1 MDIAI
6 LLFLIV
12 INGVFAMSEIALMTA
27 KKSRLQKLAAEGS
40 KSAAKAIK
48 LGEEP
53 TQFLSTVQIGI
64 TGIGI
69 LNGILGEAAFSGP
82 ISNFL
87 ISFGV
92 PAGLASTVS
101 TMSTVVII
109 TYVSIVVG
117 ELVPKRIAQFHAE
130 RIATLIAPL
139 ISMLASVSRPFVFL
153 LSISTDAILG
163 LLGRSN
169 SDEASITEDD
179 IHALLSEGSE
189 QGVIEKHEHSM
200 VRNIL
205 QLDDRRVASLMIP
218 RNELVYF
225 DTEQSWDEN
234 LPKLLRSEYSI
245 YPVTRGGMDNVLGFT
260 TSRFLLKAAHQ
271 EHRTKWLMRNLLP
284 CLTILETKYGS
295 ELLEL
300 LKTTGEEIALV
311 VDEYGDAQGI
321 VTQKNLLEALAG
333 EFKSENPND
342 AWADQVSETEWVL
355 DGSIPTTVLKDTL
368 NLATLPEEKE
378 GDYQT
383 LTGMFMW
390 LTSNVPAVGD
400 TLEYQDWSFEV
411 LSIDNNKANKV
422 RVTQVQS
429 ELV

>member
-48 LGEEP
+48 LGEDP

-64 TGIGI
+64 TVIGI
-69 LNGILGEAAFSGP
+69 LNGILGEAALAGP
-82 ISNFL
+82 LSELIIS
-87 ISFGV
+87 IGV
-92 PAGLASTVS
+92 PVNLAPTISTI
-101 TMSTVVII
+101 STVVII

-130 RIATLIAPL
+130 RISTLIAAPIGL
-139 ISMLASVSRPFVFL
+139 LASISRPFVFL
-153 LSISTDAILG
+153 LSISTDAILR
-163 LLGRSN
+163 LLGRSS

-179 IHALLSEGSE
+179 IHALLHEGSE
-189 QGVIEKHEHSM
+189 QGVIEKQEHSM
-200 VRNIL
+200 MRNIFH
-205 QLDDRRVASLMIP
+205 LDDRKVASLMTP
-218 RNELVYF
+218 RSELVYF

-234 LPKLLRSEYSI
+234 LPKLLRSDYSI
-245 YPVTRGGMDNVLGFT
+245 YPVTRSGMDNVLGFT
-260 TSRFLLKAAHQ
+260 TSRFLLKASHQ

-284 CLTILETKYGS
+284 CLTILENKVGS
-295 ELLEL
+295 QLLEL
-300 LKTTGEEIALV
+300 LRTTGEEIALV

-321 VTQKNLLEALAG
+321 VTQKDLLEALAG

-342 AWADQVSETEWVL
+342 SWADQISEEEWIL

-368 NLATLPEEKE
+368 NLSALPEEKE
-378 GDYQT
+378 ADYQT

-390 LTSNVPAVGD
+390 LTSKVPVVG
-400 TLEYQDWSFEV
+400 EVIQYQEWNFEV
-411 LSIDNNKANKV
+411 LSIDNNRASKV
-422 RVTQVQS
+422 RVTRI
-429 ELV
+429 

>member
-48 LGEEP
+48 LGEDP

-64 TGIGI
+64 TVIGI
-69 LNGILGEAAFSGP
+69 LNGILGEAALAGP
-82 ISNFL
+82 LSELIIS
-87 ISFGV
+87 IGV
-92 PAGLASTVS
+92 PVNLAPTISTI
-101 TMSTVVII
+101 STVVII

-130 RIATLIAPL
+130 RISTLIAAPIGL
-139 ISMLASVSRPFVFL
+139 LASISRPFVFL
-153 LSISTDAILG
+153 LSISTDAILR
-163 LLGRSN
+163 LLGRSS

-179 IHALLSEGSE
+179 IHALLHEGSE
-189 QGVIEKHEHSM
+189 QGVIEKQEHSM
-200 VRNIL
+200 MRNIFH
-205 QLDDRRVASLMIP
+205 LDDRKVASLMTP
-218 RNELVYF
+218 RSELVYF

-234 LPKLLRSEYSI
+234 LPKLLRSDYSI

-260 TSRFLLKAAHQ
+260 TSRFLLKASHQ

-284 CLTILETKYGS
+284 CLTILENKVGS
-295 ELLEL
+295 QLLEL
-300 LKTTGEEIALV
+300 LRTTGEEIALV

-321 VTQKNLLEALAG
+321 VTQKDLLEALAG

-342 AWADQVSETEWVL
+342 SWADQISEEEWLL

-368 NLATLPEEKE
+368 NLSTLPEEKE
-378 GDYQT
+378 ADYQT

-390 LTSNVPAVGD
+390 LTSKVPVVG
-400 TLEYQDWSFEV
+400 EVIQYQEWNFEV
-411 LSIDNNKANKV
+411 LSIDNNRASKV
-422 RVTQVQS
+422 RVTRI
-429 ELV
+429 

>member
-48 LGEEP
+48 LGEDP

-64 TGIGI
+64 TVIGI
-69 LNGILGEAAFSGP
+69 LNGILGEAALAGP
-82 ISNFL
+82 LSELIIS
-87 ISFGV
+87 IGV
-92 PAGLASTVS
+92 PVNLAPTISTI
-101 TMSTVVII
+101 STVVII

-130 RIATLIAPL
+130 RISTLIAAPIGL
-139 ISMLASVSRPFVFL
+139 LASISRPFVFL
-153 LSISTDAILG
+153 LSISTDAILR
-163 LLGRSN
+163 LLGRSS

-179 IHALLSEGSE
+179 IHALLHEGSE
-189 QGVIEKHEHSM
+189 QGVIEKQEHSM
-200 VRNIL
+200 MRNIFH
-205 QLDDRRVASLMIP
+205 LDDRKVASLMTP
-218 RNELVYF
+218 RSELVYF

-234 LPKLLRSEYSI
+234 LPKLLRSDYSI

-260 TSRFLLKAAHQ
+260 TSRFLLKAFHQ

-284 CLTILETKYGS
+284 CLTILENKVGS
-295 ELLEL
+295 QLLEL
-300 LKTTGEEIALV
+300 LRTTGEEIALV

-321 VTQKNLLEALAG
+321 VTQKDLLEALAG

-342 AWADQVSETEWVL
+342 SWADQISEEEWIL

-368 NLATLPEEKE
+368 NLSALPEEKE
-378 GDYQT
+378 ADYQT

-390 LTSNVPAVGD
+390 LTSKVPVVG
-400 TLEYQDWSFEV
+400 EVIQYQEWNFEV
-411 LSIDNNKANKV
+411 LSIDNNRASKV
-422 RVTQVQS
+422 RVTRI
-429 ELV
+429 

>member
-48 LGEEP
+48 LGEDP

-64 TGIGI
+64 TVIGI
-69 LNGILGEAAFSGP
+69 LNGILGETALAGP
-82 ISNFL
+82 LSELIISV
-87 ISFGV
+87 GV
-92 PAGLASTVS
+92 PVNLAPTISTI
-101 TMSTVVII
+101 STVVII

-130 RIATLIAPL
+130 RISTLIAAPIGL
-139 ISMLASVSRPFVFL
+139 LASISRPFVFL
-153 LSISTDAILG
+153 LSISTDAILR

-179 IHALLSEGSE
+179 IHALLYEGSE
-189 QGVIEKHEHSM
+189 QGVIEKQEHSM
-200 VRNIL
+200 VRNIFH
-205 QLDDRRVASLMIP
+205 LDDRKVASLMTP
-218 RNELVYF
+218 RSELVYF
-225 DTEQSWDEN
+225 DTEQLWDEN
-234 LPKLLRSEYSI
+234 LPKLLRSDYSI

-260 TSRFLLKAAHQ
+260 TSRFLLKACHQ

-284 CLTILETKYGS
+284 CLTILENKVGS

-300 LKTTGEEIALV
+300 LRTTGEEIALI

-321 VTQKNLLEALAG
+321 VTQKDLLEALAG

-342 AWADQVSETEWVL
+342 SWAEQVSEKEWIL

-368 NLATLPEEKE
+368 DLNALPEEKE
-378 GDYQT
+378 ADYQT

-390 LTSNVPAVGD
+390 LTSKVPMVG
-400 TLEYQDWSFEV
+400 EVIQYQEWSFEV
-411 LSIDNNKANKV
+411 LSIDNNRANKV
-422 RVTQVQS
+422 RVTRI
-429 ELV
+429 LN

>member
-1 MDIAI
+1 M
-6 LLFLIV
+6 
-12 INGVFAMSEIALMTA
+12 
-27 KKSRLQKLAAEGS
+27 
-40 KSAAKAIK
+40 
-48 LGEEP
+48 
-53 TQFLSTVQIGI
+53 
-64 TGIGI
+64 
-69 LNGILGEAAFSGP
+69 GEAAFSGP

-139 ISMLASVSRPFVFL
+139 ISMLASISRPFVFL
-153 LSISTDAILG
+153 LSISTDAILR

-284 CLTILETKYGS
+284 CLTILENKYGS

-422 RVTQVQS
+422 RVTQVQP

>member
-40 KSAAKAIK
+40 SSAAKAIK
-48 LGEEP
+48 LAEEP

-64 TGIGI
+64 TVIGI
-69 LNGILGEAAFSGP
+69 MNGILGEAALSGP
-82 ISNFL
+82 ISEL
-87 ISFGV
+87 IISLGV
-92 PAGLASTVS
+92 PATIAPTISTI
-101 TMSTVVII
+101 STVVVI

-130 RIATLIAPL
+130 RISILIAPL
-139 ISMLASVSRPFVFL
+139 ISVLASISRPFVFL
-153 LSISTDAILG
+153 LSISTDALLR

-169 SDEASITEDD
+169 QDGTSITEDD
-179 IHALLSEGSE
+179 IHALLHEGSE
-189 QGVIEKHEHSM
+189 QGVIEKQEHSM
-200 VRNIL
+200 VRNIF
-205 QLDDRRVASLMIP
+205 QLDDRKVASLMTP
-218 RNELVYF
+218 RSELVYF

-234 LPKLLRSEYSI
+234 LSKLLRSDYSI

-260 TSRFLLKAAHQ
+260 TARFLLKAAHQ
-271 EHRTKWLMRNLLP
+271 EHRTKWLMRSLLP
-284 CLTILETKYGS
+284 CLTILENKFGS
-295 ELLEL
+295 QLLEL

-321 VTQKNLLEALAG
+321 VTQKDLLEALAG

-342 AWADQVSETEWVL
+342 SWAEQISDNEWIL
-355 DGSIPTTVLKDTL
+355 DGSIPITVLKENL
-368 NLATLPEEKE
+368 NLSSLPEEKE
-378 GDYQT
+378 ADYQT

-390 LTSNVPAVGD
+390 LTTNVPMVGD
-400 TLEYQDWSFEV
+400 SVQYQDWNFEV
-411 LSIDNNKANKV
+411 LSIDNNRASKV
-422 RVTQVQS
+422 RVTQI
-429 ELV
+429 

>member
-48 LGEEP
+48 LGEDP

-64 TGIGI
+64 TVIGI
-69 LNGILGEAAFSGP
+69 LNGILGEAALAGP
-82 ISNFL
+82 LSELIIS
-87 ISFGV
+87 IGV
-92 PAGLASTVS
+92 PVNLAPTISTI
-101 TMSTVVII
+101 STVVII

-130 RIATLIAPL
+130 RISTLIAAPIGL
-139 ISMLASVSRPFVFL
+139 LASISRPFVFL
-153 LSISTDAILG
+153 LSISTDAILR
-163 LLGRSN
+163 LLGRSS

-179 IHALLSEGSE
+179 IHALLHEGSE
-189 QGVIEKHEHSM
+189 QGVIEKQEHSM
-200 VRNIL
+200 MRNIFH
-205 QLDDRRVASLMIP
+205 LDDRKVASLMTP
-218 RNELVYF
+218 RSELVYF

-234 LPKLLRSEYSI
+234 LPKLLRSDYSI

-260 TSRFLLKAAHQ
+260 TSRFLLKASHQ

-284 CLTILETKYGS
+284 CLTILENKVGS
-295 ELLEL
+295 QLLEL
-300 LKTTGEEIALV
+300 LRTTGEEIALV

-321 VTQKNLLEALAG
+321 VTQKDLLEALAG

-342 AWADQVSETEWVL
+342 SWADQISEEEWIL

-368 NLATLPEEKE
+368 NLSVLPEEKE
-378 GDYQT
+378 ADYQT

-390 LTSNVPAVGD
+390 LTSKVPVVG
-400 TLEYQDWSFEV
+400 EVIQYQEWNFEV
-411 LSIDNNKANKV
+411 LSIDNNRASKV
-422 RVTQVQS
+422 RVTRI
-429 ELV
+429 

>member
-48 LGEEP
+48 LGEDP

-64 TGIGI
+64 TVIGI
-69 LNGILGEAAFSGP
+69 LNGILGEAALAGP
-82 ISNFL
+82 LSELIIS
-87 ISFGV
+87 IGV
-92 PAGLASTVS
+92 PVNLAPTISTI
-101 TMSTVVII
+101 STVVII

-130 RIATLIAPL
+130 RISTLIAAPIGL
-139 ISMLASVSRPFVFL
+139 LASISRPFVFL
-153 LSISTDAILG
+153 LSISTDAILR
-163 LLGRSN
+163 LLGRSS

-179 IHALLSEGSE
+179 IHALLHEGSE
-189 QGVIEKHEHSM
+189 QGVIEKQEHSM
-200 VRNIL
+200 MRNIFH
-205 QLDDRRVASLMIP
+205 LDDRKVASLMTP
-218 RNELVYF
+218 RSELVYF

-234 LPKLLRSEYSI
+234 LPKLLRSDYSI

-260 TSRFLLKAAHQ
+260 TSRFLLKASHQ

-284 CLTILETKYGS
+284 CLTILENKVGS
-295 ELLEL
+295 QLLEL
-300 LKTTGEEIALV
+300 LRTTGEEIALV

-321 VTQKNLLEALAG
+321 VTQKDLLEALAG

-342 AWADQVSETEWVL
+342 SWADQISEEEWIL

-368 NLATLPEEKE
+368 NLSALPEEKE
-378 GDYQT
+378 ADYQT

-390 LTSNVPAVGD
+390 LTSKVPVVG
-400 TLEYQDWSFEV
+400 EVIQYQEWNFEV
-411 LSIDNNKANKV
+411 LSIDNNRASKV
-422 RVTQVQS
+422 RVTRI
-429 ELV
+429 

>member
-48 LGEEP
+48 LGEDP

-64 TGIGI
+64 TVIGI
-69 LNGILGEAAFSGP
+69 LNGILGEAALAGP
-82 ISNFL
+82 LSELIIS
-87 ISFGV
+87 IGV
-92 PAGLASTVS
+92 PVNLAPTISTI
-101 TMSTVVII
+101 STVVII

-130 RIATLIAPL
+130 RISTLIAAPIGL
-139 ISMLASVSRPFVFL
+139 LASISRPFVFL
-153 LSISTDAILG
+153 LSISTDAILR
-163 LLGRSN
+163 LLGRSS

-179 IHALLSEGSE
+179 IHALLHEGSE
-189 QGVIEKHEHSM
+189 QGVIEKQEHSM
-200 VRNIL
+200 MRNIFH
-205 QLDDRRVASLMIP
+205 LDDRKVASLMTP
-218 RNELVYF
+218 RSELVYF

-234 LPKLLRSEYSI
+234 LPKLLRSDYSI

-260 TSRFLLKAAHQ
+260 TSRFLLKASHQ

-284 CLTILETKYGS
+284 CLTILENKVGS
-295 ELLEL
+295 QLLEL
-300 LKTTGEEIALV
+300 LRTTGEEIALV

-321 VTQKNLLEALAG
+321 VTQKDLLEALAG

-342 AWADQVSETEWVL
+342 SWADQISEEEWIL

-368 NLATLPEEKE
+368 NLSTLPEEKE
-378 GDYQT
+378 ADYQT

-390 LTSNVPAVGD
+390 LTSKVPVVG
-400 TLEYQDWSFEV
+400 EVIQYQEWNFEV
-411 LSIDNNKANKV
+411 LSIDNNRASKV
-422 RVTQVQS
+422 RVTRI
-429 ELV
+429 

>member
-333 EFKSENPND
+333 EFKSE
-342 AWADQVSETEWVL
+342 
-355 DGSIPTTVLKDTL
+355 K
-368 NLATLPEEKE
+368 PE
-378 GDYQT
+378 
-383 LTGMFMW
+383 
-390 LTSNVPAVGD
+390 
-400 TLEYQDWSFEV
+400 
-411 LSIDNNKANKV
+411 
-422 RVTQVQS
+422 
-429 ELV
+429 